1 MPGDISYNVVL
12 RSTSPSFTSYVM
24 MPNHLVGRCTVRLL
38 SFYLAAYTAGGG
50 PYEIRLDWGSS
61 SPFGWDA
68 SPQAA
73 QPGTTI
79 LASTACIPQPPTV
92 VRDIPLG
99 PAECRV
105 QIYDLTTGAL
115 ATFSNS
121 TVVLQLQVT
130 PVDLALGT

>member
-1 MPGDISYNVVL
+1 MTGDISYNVVL
-12 RSTSPSFTSYVM
+12 RSTSPSFTSYIT
-24 MPNHLVGRCTVRLL
+24 MPNHLVGRCVVQLVG
-38 SFYLAAYTAGGG
+38 FYLQAYTAGGG
-50 PYEIRLDWGSS
+50 PYEIRLDWGGS
-61 SPFGWDA
+61 SPYGWDA

-79 LASTACIPQPPTV
+79 LASTAVSNTPPKV
-92 VRDIPLG
+92 VRDIPFG

-105 QIYDLTTGAL
+105 QIYDLTTGVL
-115 ATFSNS
+115 ATFANQ